1 VLIRAG
7 GRKTCEKDT
16 FGERQPRRADGSDCP
31 PPRIGDGQPEPPG
44 DPGQRVRC
52 RCLNNLDLSGYD
64 LLVFGA
70 SIYVGKM
77 QADMVDFIN
86 TYREALAD
94 KPQALFVALI

>member
-1 VLIRAG
+1 
-7 GRKTCEKDT
+7 
-16 FGERQPRRADGSDCP
+16 
-31 PPRIGDGQPEPPG
+31 
-44 DPGQRVRC
+44 
-52 RCLNNLDLSGYD
+52 

-70 SIYVGKM
+70 SIHVGKM